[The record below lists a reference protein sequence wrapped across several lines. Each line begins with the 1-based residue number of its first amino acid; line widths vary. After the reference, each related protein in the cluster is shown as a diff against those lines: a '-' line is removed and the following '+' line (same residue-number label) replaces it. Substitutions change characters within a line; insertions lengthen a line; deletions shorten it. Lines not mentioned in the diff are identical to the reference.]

1 MLRANRW
8 RRERSS
14 IGSFRRPLHRSEPGI
29 DTETLLSIHRGFAWV
44 TVVGNGLA
52 GVYALLAWRL
62 PGLRGRSVWVAL
74 AAAQVAIVIEVVM
87 GVMLVSGEAME
98 APPFHTFYGF
108 VAVITIGLAYSYR
121 QAMRGR
127 LEMFYGLVGLF
138 LMGLAIRAMV
148 V

>member
-1 MLRANRW
+1 M
-8 RRERSS
+8 
-14 IGSFRRPLHRSEPGI
+14 
-29 DTETLLSIHRGFAWV
+29 
-44 TVVGNGLA
+44 VGNGLA
-52 GVYALLAWRL
+52 GTYALLAWWL
-62 PGLRGRSVWVAL
+62 PRLRGRPVWAAL
-74 AAAQVAIVIEVVM
+74 AAAQVAIVAEVVI
-87 GVMLVSGEAME
+87 GVMLVSDEAVE

-121 QAMRGR
+121 QAMKGR